1 MSKRI
6 LITGQNSILS
16 KHLSDIFLQGS
27 GYSVVAAIPGSEQQ
41 KKGKG
46 SRTVLW
52 NTRSPLSAKN
62 VVLEAAA
69 PEGIINE
76 AVVLFESPKVL
87 KPFHEISAADI
98 EQSIDYQI
106 KSNLFIIKEILRYF
120 QNSGS
125 ESTLSLVNYQGGID
139 VLPPLEALSSGGF
152 DSFVKALFTFYQNE
166 KLSINGYFCA
176 SADLKEY
183 SEFVFKTITER
194 NRPVH
199 GKFYKFP
206 EKNVLSAF
214 GLARKH

>member
-6 LITGQNSILS
+6 LITGQNSLLS
-16 KHLSDIFLQGS
+16 KHLSDIFIQET
-27 GYSVVAAIPGSEQQ
+27 GYSVVTTLAGTAQQ

-76 AVVLFESPKVL
+76 AVVLFESPKIL
-87 KPFHEISAADI
+87 NPFHEITAADI

-106 KSNLFIIKEILRYF
+106 KSNLFIVKEILRYF

-125 ESTLSLVNYQGGID
+125 ASTLSLVTYQGGID

-176 SADLKEY
+176 SAEPKEY
-183 SEFVFKTITER
+183 SEFIFKTIAER
-194 NRPVH
+194 NKPVH
-199 GKFYKFP
+199 GKFYTYP
-206 EKNVLSAF
+206 EKNVLSAL
-214 GLARKH
+214 GLAKKH